1 MTAAPRVQVL
11 STLEYV
17 LRLAFFAAV
26 PFVLVVA
33 TILLPMTG
41 AIVTMAIALVGFFF
55 AELMLR
61 LSEKRPWLKGVLDQ
75 PIAFEAHYR
84 EHPPG
89 PFLYYV
95 FYPLLFPY
103 WLRNARARRELLLYR
118 GYTLITLTILVS
130 VGAFR
135 FFTIYQPEIGIAKFL
150 YVFVATL
157 VIESLA
163 VFMFVMPMTTSVVAL
178 HQRGQRKRL
187 WLMLAVGL
195 ASAAAAGELVYQRR
209 HAFPSYE
216 TRRRIVWRTQADPA
230 RALVAREKAMRIAWN
245 ARRAKGEAW
254 GREEDGNVVGEP
266 IDQARE
272 VLASFYRD
280 DEAAAFELWTTG
292 RRDKNQLMVLYADT
306 PRASTIFF
314 AMRPDG
320 TRVERLADIPKPA
333 RKVMRTAGDY

>member
-1 MTAAPRVQVL
+1 MNEAPRVQVL
-11 STLEYV
+11 STLEYI

-26 PFVLVVA
+26 PFLLVLA
-33 TILLPMTG
+33 TLLLPMTG
-41 AIVTMAIALVGFFF
+41 AIVTMGIALVGFFS

-61 LSEKRPWLKGVLDQ
+61 AAERRPWLKGVLEQ
-75 PIAFEAHYR
+75 PLAFEAHYR
-84 EHPPG
+84 ANPPA

-103 WLRNARARRELLLYR
+103 WLRNARARREFLLYR
-118 GYTLITLTILVS
+118 GYTLVTLAILVS
-130 VGAFR
+130 IGAFR
-135 FFTIYQPEIGIAKFL
+135 FFVVYQPEIGIGTFL
-150 YVFVATL
+150 KVFAATL

-163 VFMFVMPMTTSVVAL
+163 VCVFVMPMTTSVVTL

-187 WLMLAVGL
+187 WLILAVGL
-195 ASAAAAGELVYQRR
+195 VSAAASGEIVYQRR

-216 TRRRIVWRTQADPA
+216 TRLRIVWRTKADPA
-230 RALVAREKAMRIAWN
+230 RSLVVRDKALRIAWN

-292 RRDKNQLMVLYADT
+292 RRDKTQLMVLYADT
-306 PRASTIFF
+306 PRLGSVFL
-314 AMRPDG
+314 AMRADG